1 VSAVTED
8 DRVAALAA
16 MLVCCQG
23 VDQLARTGVVP
34 PGQLRSAMT
43 ALLSTDAGE
52 ALALYREPEAL
63 RAGLD
68 LLEPLLRGERR
79 ADTTEVLRYAVG
91 VLHLQRRL
99 LRDGATR
106 GRIYA
111 GIERAAA
118 QARLFSPTHD
128 NVLANLAQC
137 YQDTLGR
144 YRFRIQVR
152 GESGYLSQEA
162 VAARVR
168 CLLFAAIRAAVLW
181 HQLGGRRW
189 QLLLRRGPLLTRIR
203 RLRSGS

>member
-1 VSAVTED
+1 MSAVTED

-99 LRDGATR
+99 LRDAATR